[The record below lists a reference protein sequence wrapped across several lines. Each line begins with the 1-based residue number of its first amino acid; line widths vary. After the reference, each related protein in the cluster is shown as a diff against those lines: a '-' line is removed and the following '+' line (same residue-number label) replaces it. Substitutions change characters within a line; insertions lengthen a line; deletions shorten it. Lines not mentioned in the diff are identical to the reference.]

1 MKYSGIL
8 SEEVSA
14 VEYVGRIQELSF
26 VGMPGFL
33 LSRRKWFNRKQT
45 ELKQNTTEAA
55 KQMRTMKK

>member
-33 LSRRKWFNRKQT
+33 L
-45 ELKQNTTEAA
+45 LKENGSIGS
-55 KQMRTMKK
+55 KRS